1 MMRTLPGL
9 LTRNL
14 ALVSLLWLVA
24 VTPLAAQAM
33 PWDTPLQT
41 LLTALSGTTARLLGG
56 LAILLAGGYTLAM
69 GLERGGRMF
78 ISVLVG
84 VSIMLAA
91 PTLVAMFT

>member
-1 MMRTLPGL
+1 MSPHRILPK
-9 LTRNL
+9 RAL
-14 ALVSLLWLVA
+14 ALVVLLTLIEPS
-24 VTPLAAQAM
+24 PLAAQAM
-33 PWDTPLQT
+33 PWDTPLET
-41 LLTALSGTTARLLGG
+41 LLTALSDTTARLLGG

-91 PTLVAMFT
+91 PTLVALFT

>member
-1 MMRTLPGL
+1 MCTVPRFLRRAPALAVL
-9 LTRNL
+9 LC
-14 ALVSLLWLVA
+14 LVVASPLL
-24 VTPLAAQAM
+24 AQAM
-33 PWDTPLQT
+33 PWDGPLET
-41 LLTALSGTTARLLGG
+41 LLSALSGTTARLLGG

-91 PTLVAMFT
+91 PTRVAIFT

>member
-1 MMRTLPGL
+1 MKRSLPF
-9 LTRNL
+9 
-14 ALVSLLWLVA
+14 ALVLLLSA
-24 VTPLAAQAM
+24 ATPLLAQAM

-56 LAILLAGGYTLAM
+56 LAILLSGGYTLAM

-78 ISVLVG
+78 VAVLVG
-84 VSIMLAA
+84 VSVMLAA

>member
-1 MMRTLPGL
+1 MCTLPELRKQSLMFVVL
-9 LTRNL
+9 L
-14 ALVSLLWLVA
+14 SLLA
-24 VTPLAAQAM
+24 ATPLAAQAM

-41 LLTALSGTTARLLGG
+41 LLMALSGTTARLLGG

>member
-1 MMRTLPGL
+1 MRTSPKPLQRNVALAVL
-9 LTRNL
+9 LL
-14 ALVSLLWLVA
+14 FIVA
-24 VTPLAAQAM
+24 TPLAAQAM

-41 LLTALSGTTARLLGG
+41 LLNALSGTTARLLGG

>member
-1 MMRTLPGL
+1 MKRALPL
-9 LTRNL
+9 L
-14 ALVSLLWLVA
+14 ALLMFLTTSPLL
-24 VTPLAAQAM
+24 AQAM

-78 ISVLVG
+78 VAVLVG
-84 VSIMLAA
+84 VSVMLAA

>member
-1 MMRTLPGL
+1 MCTVPTLVRRAPAL
-9 LTRNL
+9 AVVIWL
-14 ALVSLLWLVA
+14 ALAS
-24 VTPLAAQAM
+24 PLIAQAM
-33 PWDTPLQT
+33 PWDTPLET
-41 LLTALSGTTARLLGG
+41 LLSALSGTTARLLGG

-91 PTLVAMFT
+91 PTLVAIFT

>member
-1 MMRTLPGL
+1 MCTLPTL
-9 LTRNL
+9 LKRNL
-14 ALVSLLWLVA
+14 SIVVLLCLVA
-24 VTPLAAQAM
+24 ATPVAAQAM